1 MRDFIKNTDITL
13 AAMAVLG
20 ATMIILCSTL
30 LGYAVGM
37 IDNFIAL

>member
-1 MRDFIKNTDITL
+1 MRRNFDITL

-20 ATMIILCSTL
+20 ATEIILCSFL

-37 IDNFIAL
+37 II